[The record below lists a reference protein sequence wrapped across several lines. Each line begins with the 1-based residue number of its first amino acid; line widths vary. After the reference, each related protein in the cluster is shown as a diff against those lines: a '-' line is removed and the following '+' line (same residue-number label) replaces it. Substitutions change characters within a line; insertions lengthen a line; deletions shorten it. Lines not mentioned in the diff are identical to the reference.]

1 MPLITSCDKNARCK
15 IVKEG
20 SNAETT
26 CKKKASYCCPD
37 VNCSTLI
44 CKQCF
49 SSFNKSNRHYIQFEE
64 TMTQTNDLDSD
75 ASDDVSTVYEETCDD
90 IDNNSENILDD
101 INSDQS
107 ILSDDNIDEQDEF
120 DSIIMENMAN
130 DEHNEYDDI
139 DNLLTYSDPPDI
151 PYLDEIRNEI
161 PTTQAG
167 ESAYIINHAVTT
179 SNQRVNAHVI
189 LNQNCST
196 LSQQD
201 YSLRGYNCQQNFLQ
215 KICATSPK
223 QSIPLLYP
231 EAMIFPG
238 IFYYMINTCGSI
250 VGALPAGLLAYS
262 SSKFGFASIQ
272 DHIHTRITSASSS
285 TSTNTRYIS
294 FVYDILVNLSLNRE
308 DSRMIINRGLVAST
322 NDTGLEVRGKADTKL
337 YDSVDSKAMV
347 RNLCAS
353 QRYHKMHFFL
363 TFTCN
368 QKKHFGTSAIK
379 EWIDGDKWKTKWD
392 GFEDLTPREQK
403 EVHKQL
409 MEAAG
414 PLMLCNWMESRA
426 FFYDYLRGSPSS
438 PYFPAD
444 AILYEM
450 NIRIGM
456 VTSPIFI
463 L

>member
-75 ASDDVSTVYEETCDD
+75 ASDDVSTVVYEETCDD

-107 ILSDDNIDEQDEF
+107 ILSDDNIDEQDDF

-130 DEHNEYDDI
+130 DEHHKYDDI

-167 ESAYIINHAVTT
+167 ESAYIINNAVTT

-189 LNQNCST
+189 LNKNCST
-196 LSQQD
+196 LS
-201 YSLRGYNCQQNFLQ
+201 
-215 KICATSPK
+215 
-223 QSIPLLYP
+223 
-231 EAMIFPG
+231 
-238 IFYYMINTCGSI
+238 
-250 VGALPAGLLAYS
+250 
-262 SSKFGFASIQ
+262 
-272 DHIHTRITSASSS
+272 
-285 TSTNTRYIS
+285 
-294 FVYDILVNLSLNRE
+294 
-308 DSRMIINRGLVAST
+308 
-322 NDTGLEVRGKADTKL
+322 
-337 YDSVDSKAMV
+337 
-347 RNLCAS
+347 
-353 QRYHKMHFFL
+353 
-363 TFTCN
+363 
-368 QKKHFGTSAIK
+368 
-379 EWIDGDKWKTKWD
+379 
-392 GFEDLTPREQK
+392 
-403 EVHKQL
+403 
-409 MEAAG
+409 
-414 PLMLCNWMESRA
+414 
-426 FFYDYLRGSPSS
+426 
-438 PYFPAD
+438 
-444 AILYEM
+444 
-450 NIRIGM
+450 
-456 VTSPIFI
+456 
-463 L
+463 